1 MQSPATIPGQP
12 GMLAGLHCRRLTFER
27 VLRSAARAQPGITLR
42 TGHVDEVSGQ
52 RGRATGVRVGRRQVD
67 ASLVI
72 DAGGRAGRLTR
83 ALRAPAE
90 GGDCGISHVS
100 RQYQLLPGAPH
111 GPVNTP
117 FGVMVTYPATWRP
130 HSSTTTGSSPP

>member
-1 MQSPATIPGQP
+1 
-12 GMLAGLHCRRLTFER
+12 MLAGLHCRRLTFEW

-130 HSSTTTGSSPP
+130 NSSTTTGSSPP